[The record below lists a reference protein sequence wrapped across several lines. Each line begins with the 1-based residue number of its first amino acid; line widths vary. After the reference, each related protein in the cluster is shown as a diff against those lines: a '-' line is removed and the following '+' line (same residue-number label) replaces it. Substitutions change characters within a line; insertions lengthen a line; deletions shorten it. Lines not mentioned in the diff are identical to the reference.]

1 MSFPFLSFSFVLFSL
16 TSWLCWVVWQLP
28 QLGIPLASRKLNTS
42 STHTLCFLGLS
53 FHILLKNHC
62 LWKMKPPLPHSTCGT
77 SWNVILHKLT
87 FSLTGSSA
95 MPSFQAEAPASVYT
109 DCIQIF
115 VNLTTVEA
123 WYRRMAFF
131 LSPAA
136 SSGETNLESLLPF
149 AWETEKTFLKWKGRT
164 KQKCR
169 DKQKRWRERNS
180 WVPHFPQALFSAF
193 PEVWLS
199 NSSFNS
205 RTHLSVLLHL
215 PYIYFLLKLA
225 PMGFWY

>member
-1 MSFPFLSFSFVLFSL
+1 M
-16 TSWLCWVVWQLP
+16 VWQLP

-42 STHTLCFLGLS
+42 NTHTLCFLGLS

-62 LWKMKPPLPHSTCGT
+62 LWKMKPPLPHSTCDT
-77 SWNVILHKLT
+77 SWNVILHQLT

-109 DCIQIF
+109 DYIQVF
-115 VNLTTVEA
+115 VNLTTVEV

-136 SSGETNLESLLPF
+136 SSGETNLESLLGRQRKPF
-149 AWETEKTFLKWKGRT
+149 WSEREEQSRNAETSKKDEGSKKEK
-164 KQKCR
+164 
-169 DKQKRWRERNS
+169 RERNS
-180 WVPHFPQALFSAF
+180 WVPHFHQALFSAF

-205 RTHLSVLLHL
+205 RTHLSILLPL
-215 PYIYFLLKLA
+215 PYIYFLLTLA
-225 PMGFWY
+225 PVGFWY